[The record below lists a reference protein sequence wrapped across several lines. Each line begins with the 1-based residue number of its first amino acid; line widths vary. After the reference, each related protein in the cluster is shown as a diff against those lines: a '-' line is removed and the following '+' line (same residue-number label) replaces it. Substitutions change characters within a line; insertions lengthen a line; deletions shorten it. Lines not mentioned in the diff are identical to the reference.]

1 MGRVRVRGLFG
12 AGVGAVSD
20 FRPGG
25 PPRSVLP
32 GTYLGGA
39 KPLKLLTLRVT
50 VTDREAEG
58 FSVPDPAV
66 IESVFHPMCHR
77 KLEVVSAEDA
87 PSGWC
92 LSVSG
97 VDDGGEARLSEYD
110 DPAEMWRDAKDA
122 LVAGRTVR
130 LVRINGGAA

>member
-1 MGRVRVRGLFG
+1 M
-12 AGVGAVSD
+12 
-20 FRPGG
+20 
-25 PPRSVLP
+25 
-32 GTYLGGA
+32 
-39 KPLKLLTLRVT
+39 KLVTLRVT

-66 IESVFHPMCHR
+66 IESVFHPMSTMFHR
-77 KLEVVSAEDA
+77 RFEVVSTEDA

-122 LVAGRTVR
+122 LAVGRTVR
-130 LVRINGGAA
+130 LVRINGGAV